1 MGTGPTD
8 AGDDLER
15 LMSELQAKGW
25 SRNKLEGLRDRWE
38 DICYDPMRRGRGG
51 KGLPQNE
58 RPGVP
63 GEEPQAVPRPE
74 IAALLNRAATW
85 KAQPGAEQ
93 N

>member
-1 MGTGPTD
+1 
-8 AGDDLER
+8 
-15 LMSELQAKGW
+15 
-25 SRNKLEGLRDRWE
+25 
-38 DICYDPMRRGRGG
+38 MRRGRGG

-58 RPGVP
+58 RLGVP
-63 GEEPQAVPRPE
+63 GEEPPAVPRPE